1 MNIDLSFFNNAFDA
15 LNNMIIPVVGFII
28 TWSEVRDA
36 RKEKRIRDFSKAVEI
51 LPEDRSDYARQAL
64 EIYRKQYAKELADGT
79 MVVRD
84 LVYPT
89 HWVQPAQSND
99 FMRLNDLP
107 VDISQTKWT
116 QPPPK
121 SSYLPYM
128 REGFA
133 SNKKT
138 FSSGALLF
146 NGPLFALER
155 TRGSVADHSFAVTVK
170 TAGYFD
176 FLDTCEYLGYEMSY
190 IHKIRRKRMPYRLG
204 WLRGM
209 PQRTRQRELRDL
221 ENRFAGIGV
230 NCGTVLY
237 NVEVSDYRG
246 NVHRENFLL
255 FHHRSGKVAECFGA
269 MSAIPAGSYQPVGME
284 LRSPF
289 NRDMA
294 NTVYREFGE
303 ELLGID
309 EFGHLGDELMLEEKY
324 RQWDV
329 LLLGFGFEPLNTKIE
344 VMTAMKI
351 DMAQE
356 SNRELFNGQ
365 YSLEGLKQFF
375 RTNYEGNLLMVPFS
389 EPSLRQYHQDSR
401 TTPVGKEILAILLD
415 HFDYFAKP

>member
-1 MNIDLSFFNNAFDA
+1 M
-15 LNNMIIPVVGFII
+15 
-28 TWSEVRDA
+28 
-36 RKEKRIRDFSKAVEI
+36 
-51 LPEDRSDYARQAL
+51 
-64 EIYRKQYAKELADGT
+64 
-79 MVVRD
+79 
-84 LVYPT
+84 
-89 HWVQPAQSND
+89 
-99 FMRLNDLP
+99 
-107 VDISQTKWT
+107 
-116 QPPPK
+116 
-121 SSYLPYM
+121 
-128 REGFA
+128 
-133 SNKKT
+133 
-138 FSSGALLF
+138 
-146 NGPLFALER
+146 
-155 TRGSVADHSFAVTVK
+155 
-170 TAGYFD
+170 
-176 FLDTCEYLGYEMSY
+176 
-190 IHKIRRKRMPYRLG
+190 
-204 WLRGM
+204 
-209 PQRTRQRELRDL
+209 
-221 ENRFAGIGV
+221 
-230 NCGTVLY
+230 
-237 NVEVSDYRG
+237 
-246 NVHRENFLL
+246 
-255 FHHRSGKVAECFGA
+255 AECFGA
-269 MSAIPAGSYQPVGME
+269 ISAVPAGSYQPVGME

-351 DMAQE
+351 DMARE